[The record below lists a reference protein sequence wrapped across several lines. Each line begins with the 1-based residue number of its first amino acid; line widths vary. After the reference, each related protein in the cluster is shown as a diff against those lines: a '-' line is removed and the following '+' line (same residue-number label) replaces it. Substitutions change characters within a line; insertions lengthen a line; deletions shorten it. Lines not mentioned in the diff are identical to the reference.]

1 MKNKP
6 YISIGIPIYNAEAY
20 LEDAIKSVLA
30 QTYELWELILIDD
43 GSTDG
48 SLAIARRFQKADNR
62 IKVISDGKNKKLPTR
77 LNQLIDESQ
86 YDYIARMDADDLI
99 HPDRLTI
106 QMAFLASNTDCD
118 LVSTGVVSID
128 NHNKVYGCRHVD
140 RIYTKFDEIAPAYP
154 IVHASILA
162 RKTWYERNRYDE
174 NYPRS
179 EDYDLWCRAVASRDL
194 RLAVLPDLLYYYRE
208 EGNLSLAKII
218 RSYKDSFK
226 TYREYKGS
234 SALGSLKLNAKIAT
248 VRLLD
253 SMGLLQR
260 IANKRNKLMM
270 SNELKTQHQAVVD
283 SICAE

>member
-1 MKNKP
+1 MKNQT

-48 SLAIARRFQKADNR
+48 SLTIARRFEKADNR

-106 QMAFLASNTDCD
+106 QMAFLANNIDCD

-154 IVHASILA
+154 IVHASVLA
-162 RKTWYERNRYDE
+162 RKSWYERNRYDE

-179 EDYDLWCRAVASRDL
+179 EDYDLWCRAIANRDL

-226 TYREYKGS
+226 TYREYKGRS
-234 SALGSLKLNAKIAT
+234 GLGSLKLTAKITT

-260 IANKRNKLMM
+260 IANKRNKSMM
-270 SNELKTQHQAVVD
+270 SNALKTRHQAVVD

>member
-1 MKNKP
+1 MKNQP

-48 SLAIARRFQKADNR
+48 SLTIARRFEKADNR

-106 QMAFLASNTDCD
+106 QMAFLANNIDCD

-140 RIYTKFDEIAPAYP
+140 HIYTKFDEIAPAYP
-154 IVHASILA
+154 IVHASVLA
-162 RKTWYERNRYDE
+162 RKSWYERNRYDE

-179 EDYDLWCRAVASRDL
+179 EDYDLWCRAIANRDL

-226 TYREYKGS
+226 TYREYKGRS
-234 SALGSLKLNAKIAT
+234 GLGSLKLTVKITT

-260 IANKRNKLMM
+260 IANKRNKSMM
-270 SNELKTQHQAVVD
+270 SNALKTRHQAVVD

>member
-1 MKNKP
+1 MKNQT

-20 LEDAIKSVLA
+20 LEDAIKSILA

-48 SLAIARRFQKADNR
+48 SLAIARRFEKMDNR

-99 HPDRLTI
+99 HPDRLAI
-106 QMAFLASNTDCD
+106 QMTFLEHNIECD

-128 NHNKVYGCRHVD
+128 NHNKVYGCRHVAG
-140 RIYTKFDEIAPAYP
+140 IYTEFEEIGAAYP
-154 IVHASILA
+154 IVHASVLA
-162 RKTWYERNRYDE
+162 KKSWYKRNRYDE

-179 EDYDLWCRAVASRDL
+179 EDYDLWCRAIANRDL
-194 RLAVLPDLLYYYRE
+194 KLAVLPDLLYYYRE

-226 TYREYKGS
+226 TYSEYTGS
-234 SALGSLKLNAKIAT
+234 NTLGSLKLTAKIAT

-260 IANKRNKLMM
+260 IANKRNKLMI
-270 SNELKTQHQAVVD
+270 SNELKKYHQSVVD